1 MKKPSEI
8 IKDKLLQN
16 GGRAIVHSLTGKAY
30 EIRSGNDGHSFLCD
44 QLPIKP
50 PYTYDV
56 FDVIVDLLDKQGGRA
71 EKGAGRNARLG
82 EPRCEESTV
91 VGAIAKK
98 YAGKREGDSV
108 FDPVFVMAAV
118 LEWAEI
124 AHNERG
130 YIELTAKYRAG
141 MP

>member
-1 MKKPSEI
+1 MKKAP
-8 IKDKLLQN
+8 LL
-16 GGRAIVHSLTGKAY
+16 V
-30 EIRSGNDGHSFLCD
+30 
-44 QLPIKP
+44 
-50 PYTYDV
+50 
-56 FDVIVDLLDKQGGRA
+56 
-71 EKGAGRNARLG
+71 RL
-82 EPRCEESTV
+82 R
-91 VGAIAKK
+91 KK

-141 MP
+141 MQ